1 MKKTTKALT
10 LLLGS
15 ALMLVG
21 CSSNGTS
28 KDSTKSETKSESV
41 SKSKAAAKSS
51 SEKKAAEEKVTPVKL
66 TNSFVINWEAK
77 STIAYPPFMIK
88 YPDNWSV
95 DHDTY
100 DSSTT
105 KETVVLTSD
114 TNASITITILGL
126 GKFAYPDQGQVTI
139 EATKAAAADFKPG
152 YVQAGNFASLGK
164 FAVAKLSVTKG
175 SDTNFPKVAYALLP
189 EKSLGTKAD
198 VQKPYIESMGFHY
211 ANMVSVIGL
220 PSETNVKQSTNE
232 VITIIK
238 SMTPT
243 SL

>member
-1 MKKTTKALT
+1 
-10 LLLGS
+10 
-15 ALMLVG
+15 
-21 CSSNGTS
+21 
-28 KDSTKSETKSESV
+28 
-41 SKSKAAAKSS
+41 
-51 SEKKAAEEKVTPVKL
+51 
-66 TNSFVINWEAK
+66 
-77 STIAYPPFMIK
+77 MIK

-126 GKFAYPDQGQVTI
+126 GKFAYLDQGQVTI

-152 YVQAGNFASLGK
+152 YVQAGNFESLGK
-164 FAVAKLSVTKG
+164 FAVAKLSITKG
-175 SDTNFPKVAYALLP
+175 SDSKFPKTAYALLP
-189 EKSLGTKAD
+189 EKSLGTKTD
-198 VQKPYIESMGFHY
+198 VKKPYIESMGFHY

-220 PSETNVKQSTNE
+220 PSKSNVKQSTNE
-232 VITIIK
+232 IIAIIK

-243 SL
+243 QL